1 MKIGLAQ
8 MNPTVGD
15 MEGNLA
21 RIGDATDRAAAAGA
35 RLVVFPELCL
45 TGYPPRDLLERGA
58 FLEASEKALAA
69 CCGLSRRS
77 PKVGLLIGTVGRSLK
92 TTGKPLSNSAFLIRE
107 GSVRFR
113 QDKTLLPAYDVFDE
127 SRYFEPAGNTDVFQM
142 DGETLGIT
150 ICEDAW
156 CEAALPGGRP
166 YPVDPVRRLAGMGA
180 TILINLSASPFYVG
194 KETERWE
201 LARGHAMRHR
211 VPFLLVNQVGGN
223 DELIFDGQSL
233 AISADGGLAARLA
246 GFSEDLAVVDSGAAG
261 RSDEFIPLDAL
272 SSMHDALILGIRD
285 YLHKCGFRKAVLGL
299 SGGID
304 SALVCG
310 LAAEALGPEN
320 VLGIAMPS
328 AYSSPDSEE
337 DARRLASSLGV
348 EYRVIPIPDLVAAYS
363 VALREPFHGTTPG
376 AAEENIQARIRGNL
390 LMAFSNKF
398 GYLTLSTGNKSEL
411 SVGYCTLYGD
421 MSGGL
426 SVIADVP
433 KTWVYR
439 LAEFVN
445 RKREIIPR
453 RCFTRPPSAEL
464 RPGQKDQDTLPPYE
478 TLDAILHHILEEG
491 LSGPEI
497 ESKGFTPETV
507 RWVMAAVAASE
518 FKRRQAAPGLKLFPK
533 AFGSGRRMPIAMKG
547 IF

>member
-8 MNPTVGD
+8 LNPTVGD

-21 RIGDATDRAAAAGA
+21 RIRDAAGRAASAGA
-35 RLVVFPELCL
+35 RLVVCSELCL

-69 CCGLSRRS
+69 CCDLSRRF
-77 PKVGLLIGTVGRSLK
+77 PDTGLLIGSVGRSRK
-92 TTGKPLSNSAFLIRE
+92 KTGKPLTNSAFLIRD
-107 GSVRFR
+107 GAILFR
-113 QDKTLLPAYDVFDE
+113 QDKTLLPTYDVFDE
-127 SRYFEPAGNTDVFQM
+127 SRYFEPSGDIDVFRM

-156 CEAALPGGRP
+156 CDAALPGGRH
-166 YPVDPVRRLAGMGA
+166 YPLDPVRQLAEKGA
-180 TILINLSASPFYVG
+180 TVLVNISASPFYVG
-194 KETERWE
+194 KETARLE
-201 LARGHAMRHR
+201 LAAGHAMRHR
-211 VPFLLVNQVGGN
+211 LPFYLVNQVGGN
-223 DELIFDGQSL
+223 DELIFDGRSL
-233 AISADGGLAARLA
+233 AVSPDGRLAAGLA
-246 GFSEDLAVVDSGAAG
+246 GFSEDLVVVDSTEMG
-261 RSDEFIPLDAL
+261 RSVDFVPPDSV

-285 YLHKCGFRKAVLGL
+285 YLRKCGFRKAVLGL

-328 AYSSPDSEE
+328 DFSSPDSEE
-337 DARRLASSLGV
+337 DARLLATRLGV
-348 EYRVIPIPDLVAAYS
+348 AYRVIPISGLAAAYGE
-363 VALREPFHGTTPG
+363 ALSEPFRGTPSG

-439 LAEFVN
+439 LAEHVN
-445 RKREIIPR
+445 RNREIIPR

-478 TLDAILHHILEEG
+478 TLDAILRHVLEDG
-491 LSGPEI
+491 LSGAEI
-497 ESKGFTPETV
+497 ESRGFAPETV
-507 RWVMAAVAASE
+507 RWVMTAIAASE

-547 IF
+547 IY

>member
-1 MKIGLAQ
+1 MKIGMAQ
-8 MNPTVGD
+8 LNPTVGD

-21 RIGDATDRAAAAGA
+21 RIGDAAERAAAAGA
-35 RLVVFPELCL
+35 RLVVYSELCL

-58 FLEASEKALAA
+58 FIEASEKALAA
-69 CCGLSRRS
+69 CRDLSRRF
-77 PKVGLLIGTVGRSLK
+77 PDTGLLIGSIGRSLK
-92 TTGKPLSNSAFLIRE
+92 KTGKPLTNSAFLIRN
-107 GSVRFR
+107 GGVLFR
-113 QDKTLLPAYDVFDE
+113 QDKTLLPTYDVFDE
-127 SRYFEPAGNTDVFQM
+127 SRYFEPSEESDVFHM

-156 CEAALPGGRP
+156 CDAALPGGRP
-166 YPVDPVRRLAGMGA
+166 YPLDPVRRLAGKGA
-180 TILINLSASPFYVG
+180 TLLINLSASPFYVG
-194 KETERWE
+194 KETARWE
-201 LARGHAMRHR
+201 LARGHATRHR
-211 VPFLLVNQVGGN
+211 LPFILVNQVGGN
-223 DELIFDGQSL
+223 DELIFDGRSL
-233 AISADGGLAARLA
+233 ALSRDGELAAGLA
-246 GFSEDLAVVDSGAAG
+246 GFTEDLAVVDSARAG
-261 RSDEFIPLDAL
+261 RSGNFAPPDSV

-285 YLHKCGFRKAVLGL
+285 YLNKCGFRKAVLGL

-304 SALVCG
+304 SALVCS

-328 AYSSPDSEE
+328 DYSSPDSEE
-337 DARRLASSLGV
+337 DARRLAAGLGV
-348 EYRVIPIPDLVAAYS
+348 AYRVIPISGLVRAYQD
-363 VALREPFHGTTPG
+363 ALSEPFRGTPSG

-433 KTWVYR
+433 KTRVYR
-439 LAEFVN
+439 LAEYVN

-464 RPGQKDQDTLPPYE
+464 RPGQQDQDTLPPYE
-478 TLDAILHHILEEG
+478 TLDAILHHVLEEG
-491 LSGPEI
+491 LSGAEI
-497 ESKGFTPETV
+497 ESRGFAPQTV
-507 RWVMAAVAASE
+507 QWVMTAITASE

-547 IF
+547 IY

>member
-1 MKIGLAQ
+1 MNIGLAQ
-8 MNPTVGD
+8 LNPTVGD

-21 RIGDATDRAAAAGA
+21 RIRDAAERAAAAGA
-35 RLVVFPELCL
+35 QLVVFSELCL

-69 CCGLSRRS
+69 CCVLSRNF
-77 PKVGLLIGTVGRSLK
+77 PDTGLLIGSVGRSLK
-92 TTGKPLSNSAFLIRE
+92 KTGKPLTNSAFLIRN
-107 GSVRFR
+107 GGVQFR
-113 QDKTLLPAYDVFDE
+113 QDKTLLPTYDVFDE
-127 SRYFEPAGNTDVFQM
+127 SRYFEPAADTDVFRM

-156 CEAALPGGRP
+156 CETALPGGRT
-166 YPVDPVRRLAGMGA
+166 YPLDPVRRLAGKGA
-180 TILINLSASPFYVG
+180 TILINLSASPFYIG
-194 KETERWE
+194 KETARWE

-211 VPFLLVNQVGGN
+211 LPFFLVNQVGGN
-223 DELIFDGQSL
+223 DELIFDGRSL
-233 AISADGGLAARLA
+233 ALSPDGRLMAELA
-246 GFSEDLAVVDSGAAG
+246 GFSEDLAVVDSTTAG
-261 RSDEFIPLDAL
+261 RCGDFVPPDSV

-285 YLHKCGFRKAVLGL
+285 YLNKCGFRKAVLGL

-304 SALVCG
+304 SALVCS

-320 VLGIAMPS
+320 MLGVAMPS
-328 AYSSPDSEE
+328 DYSSPDSEE
-337 DARRLASSLGV
+337 DARLLATGLGV
-348 EYRVIPIPDLVAAYS
+348 EYRVIPISGLVRAYQD
-363 VALREPFHGTTPG
+363 ALSEPFHGTTSGP
-376 AAEENIQARIRGNL
+376 AEENIQARIRGNL

-398 GYLTLSTGNKSEL
+398 GHLTLSTGNKSEL

-433 KTWVYR
+433 KTRVYR
-439 LAEFVN
+439 LAEYVN

-478 TLDAILHHILEEG
+478 TLDAILHHVLEEG
-491 LSGPEI
+491 LSGSEI
-497 ESKGFTPETV
+497 ILKGFAPETV
-507 RWVMAAVAASE
+507 RWVMTAITASE

-547 IF
+547 IY

>member
-1 MKIGLAQ
+1 VKIGLAQ
-8 MNPTVGD
+8 LNPTVGD
-15 MEGNLA
+15 TEGNLA
-21 RIGDATDRAAAAGA
+21 RIGDAAERAAAAGA
-35 RLVVFPELCL
+35 RLVVFPELSL

-69 CCGLSRRS
+69 CCSLSRRS
-77 PKVGLLIGTVGRSLK
+77 PDVGWLIGTVGRSLK
-92 TTGKPLSNSAFLIRE
+92 TTGKPLSNTAFLIRD

-113 QDKTLLPAYDVFDE
+113 QDKTLLPTYDVFDE
-127 SRYFEPAGNTDVFQM
+127 SRYFEPAADTDVFQM

-156 CEAALPGGRP
+156 CETALPGGRP
-166 YPVDPVRRLAGMGA
+166 YPVDPVRRMAGKGA

-211 VPFLLVNQVGGN
+211 VPFILVNQVGGN
-223 DELIFDGQSL
+223 DELIFDGRSL
-233 AISADGGLAARLA
+233 AISADGGLTARLA
-246 GFSEDLAVVDSGAAG
+246 GFSEDLAVVDSGATAHPG
-261 RSDEFIPLDAL
+261 GFIPLDSLA
-272 SSMHDALILGIRD
+272 SMHDALILGMRD

-304 SALVCG
+304 SALVCA
-310 LAAEALGPEN
+310 LAAEALGPKN

-328 AYSSPDSEE
+328 EYSSPDSEE
-337 DARRLASSLGV
+337 DARRLAAGLGV
-348 EYRVIPIPDLVAAYS
+348 EYRVIPIPDLVRAYS
-363 VALREPFHGTTPG
+363 EALREPFQGTAAG

-398 GYLTLSTGNKSEL
+398 GYLTLSTGNKSEF

-445 RKREIIPR
+445 RKREVIPR

-464 RPGQKDQDTLPPYE
+464 RPGQKDQDTLPPYD
-478 TLDAILHHILEEG
+478 TLDAILHHLLEEG
-491 LSGPEI
+491 LTGPEI
-497 ESKGFTPETV
+497 ELKGFAPETV
-507 RWVMAAVAASE
+507 RWVMSAVTASE
-518 FKRRQAAPGLKLFPK
+518 FKRRQAAPGLKLFHK

-547 IF
+547 IY